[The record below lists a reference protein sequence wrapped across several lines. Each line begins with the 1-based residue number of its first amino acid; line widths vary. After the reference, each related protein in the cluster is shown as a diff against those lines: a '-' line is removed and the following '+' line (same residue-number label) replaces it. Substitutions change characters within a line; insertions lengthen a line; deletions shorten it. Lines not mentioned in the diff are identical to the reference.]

1 MIIERDALRVL
12 LQQVADNDFTW
23 PDTENPT
30 QYLDSLCHH
39 IGDTDPI
46 LRDELIYP
54 ILGDLV
60 SSDEQLPNEE
70 ALALLLKLSSTDYLS
85 FSLGSQNDDAI
96 FKRTFSA
103 LIIANLL
110 DRDLDHPFLTDLQR
124 SQVGERLLNTFINE
138 KDIRSYV
145 PTKGWAHA
153 LAHYSDAIGCL
164 LASEQMSEQFLLPFL
179 KALSSKLSAAEG
191 VWTGE
196 EDERWTT
203 ALAKPFFTNTF
214 MPQETALSLI
224 ASMGSALEGVTGA
237 SRNDI
242 AINNK
247 LFLRSLYFRGLKHY
261 PEHPLLSAIFEAQ
274 EQINRHI
281 SYV

>member
-1 MIIERDALRVL
+1 MIIDRDTLKTL
-12 LQQVADNDFTW
+12 LTQVSDNDFTW
-23 PDTENPT
+23 PSAENPM
-30 QYLDSLCHH
+30 QYLESLCHY
-39 IGDTDPI
+39 IGDPDPV

-60 SSDEQLPNEE
+60 SSDEQLPDEK
-70 ALALLLKLSSTDYLS
+70 AAALLLELSSSNYLS
-85 FSLGSQNDDAI
+85 YSLGSQNDDAI

-110 DRDLDHPFLTDLQR
+110 DRDLDNPFLTDLQR
-124 SQVGERLLNTFINE
+124 SEVGERLLHTFINE

-145 PTKGWAHA
+145 PEKGWAHA

-164 LASEQMSEQFLLPFL
+164 LASDQMSEQFLLPFL
-179 KALSSKLSAAEG
+179 KALGAKLSAVEG

-214 MPQETALSLI
+214 MPQETALSII
-224 ASMGSALEGVTGA
+224 ASMGSALEGITGA

-247 LFLRSLYFRGLKHY
+247 HFLRSLYFRGLKHY

-281 SYV
+281 NYV